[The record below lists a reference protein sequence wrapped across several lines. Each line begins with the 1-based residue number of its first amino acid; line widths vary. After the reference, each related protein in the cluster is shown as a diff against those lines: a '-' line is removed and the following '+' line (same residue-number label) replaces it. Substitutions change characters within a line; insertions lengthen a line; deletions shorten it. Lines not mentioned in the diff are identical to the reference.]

1 MGAPLYNGLAMWG
14 FPEMQ
19 KAHDEAHEAALE
31 PYAPDINAPTER
43 VLSPAPDG
51 VVDWKKIGE
60 LLDLE

>member
-1 MGAPLYNGLAMWG
+1 MRCICDQYP
-14 FPEMQ
+14 
-19 KAHDEAHEAALE
+19 HHHECPGSHQE
-31 PYAPDINAPTER
+31 QDTHNPDINAPTER